1 MAVTAWLRS
10 MNRRCYDCWHLV
22 YAVCTWKPERLEQIV
37 DIPVPQIGEEMAEV
51 DRFLHCEEHYLEAL
65 LRGNRGVSGM
75 SLFETGD
82 SIQTCVV
89 RVMWLIR
96 AQFDAHARLFSVV
109 VCLTSMNTDNPH

>member
-1 MAVTAWLRS
+1 
-10 MNRRCYDCWHLV
+10 
-22 YAVCTWKPERLEQIV
+22 
-37 DIPVPQIGEEMAEV
+37 
-51 DRFLHCEEHYLEAL
+51 
-65 LRGNRGVSGM
+65 M

-109 VCLTSMNTDNPH
+109 VSLTSMSTDSPH